1 MFCLLPLSNNTTF
14 ISNYELI
21 LMILNNNKYFLQPK
35 SILTPY
41 FNCELI
47 KAYIYVENEV
57 EMLFAKWPV
66 HFLPHASTG
75 KVAFGSHQVAIAA
88 LGSTKVSHSSAKLW
102 WEYVR
107 AVWNKTTGMKSDLL
121 TLDSIAII
129 AIFLGQVSTRRK
141 KRRLKSL
148 TKTPET
154 PCPTHCVLTVWVFRC
169 PLLTI

>member
-57 EMLFAKWPV
+57 EMLFAK
-66 HFLPHASTG
+66 
-75 KVAFGSHQVAIAA
+75 
-88 LGSTKVSHSSAKLW
+88 
-102 WEYVR
+102 
-107 AVWNKTTGMKSDLL
+107 
-121 TLDSIAII
+121 
-129 AIFLGQVSTRRK
+129 
-141 KRRLKSL
+141 
-148 TKTPET
+148 
-154 PCPTHCVLTVWVFRC
+154 
-169 PLLTI
+169 